1 MGCSG
6 SAPIQ
11 EFNAEENEAG
21 NLSKE
26 NSVKEIAD
34 QPRQEKADGIETTAN
49 SLQDTNPTEGNQLG
63 PDKEINNLKRSRP
76 KRDREQ
82 IIDNAW
88 SISKVKKN
96 VKNLESS
103 QSRPKPEGLVDLES
117 EYGKDG
123 VDLASSHVYGD
134 HQDKEKLIN
143 HSLGAR
149 MSPDGTYS
157 VDNSERMSK
166 RRSFHK
172 EDTDEVFDPSALID
186 IEKFRAVNAP
196 TKQISTSNSDSG
208 KPNVGTDKNDNEQE
222 VTADTIEHKEAEIVV
237 IKPPNYSE
245 MYDDDEKQLIASIE
259 NDFKN
264 ISPIA
269 LPGSV
274 M

>member
-11 EFNAEENEAG
+11 KFNAEENEAG

-49 SLQDTNPTEGNQLG
+49 SLQNTNPTEGNQLG
-63 PDKEINNLKRSRP
+63 PDKEINNLKRSGP
-76 KRDREQ
+76 KRDKEQ

-88 SISKVKKN
+88 GISKVK
-96 VKNLESS
+96 KNLESS

-166 RRSFHK
+166 RRSIHK
-172 EDTDEVFDPSALID
+172 VNTMLI
-186 IEKFRAVNAP
+186 N
-196 TKQISTSNSDSG
+196 
-208 KPNVGTDKNDNEQE
+208 
-222 VTADTIEHKEAEIVV
+222 
-237 IKPPNYSE
+237 
-245 MYDDDEKQLIASIE
+245 
-259 NDFKN
+259 
-264 ISPIA
+264 
-269 LPGSV
+269 
-274 M
+274 